1 MNTQPNR
8 IHRFLYLAALALLPA
23 ALLIHLGLM
32 TFIDDEAIRSLV
44 ALEMKL
50 SGNYVTP
57 TLLGEYYYNKPP
69 LYNWILLAF
78 FSMTGAF
85 NEFTARIPTLLSLC
99 GYAATVFF
107 VFKPKYGTRIAFLNA
122 FVLLTC
128 GRILFWDSIL
138 GLIDICFSWVMFGL
152 FMVVYHTFRKGN
164 FLQLFLLS
172 YLLTAVGFLMKG
184 LPALVFQAFTL
195 SAYFLYKGQFR
206 RLFSAGHFL
215 GIGLLAAVVGSYY
228 LVYHQYN
235 DLGNVFATLFDES
248 LKRTGVRFGMWRT
261 VLQIASFPLEMLYH
275 FLPWSLMILY
285 FLRRGIRRQIL
296 QDDFITFNL
305 IAFGANIIVY
315 WTSPEVY
322 PRYLLMLAP
331 LLFSAFLYLHDDHA
345 ERRSFAWRVINGVFF
360 VFLLLIVAGSVA
372 PVFLERTQ
380 QVAGLYFKTAFL
392 ALGSIGLTVLYWRQK
407 AQRLSVMVVALL
419 LVRVGFNWFV
429 LPDRNGEDWGN
440 LCRETTIEAG
450 LKFREQPMYIYG
462 ETELQ
467 MTNAFYLTNARQQIV
482 TRARPPL
489 DSSAIFIIH
498 PGTYPD
504 LSCQKVGE
512 IKYRHGQGVLDLG
525 ILQHSSENQE

>member
-1 MNTQPNR
+1 MNTQPTR
-8 IHRFLYLAALALLPA
+8 FHRFYYFAALALLPA
-23 ALLIHLGLM
+23 ALLIQLGLM

-57 TLLGEYYYNKPP
+57 TLHGEYYYNKPP

-78 FSMTGAF
+78 FSMAGTF

-215 GIGLLAAVVGSYY
+215 GVGLLAAIVGSYY

-248 LKRTGVRFGMWRT
+248 LKRTGVRFGVWRT

-285 FLRRGIRRQIL
+285 FFRRGIRRQIL

-305 IAFGANIIVY
+305 IVFGANIIVY

-345 ERRSFAWRVINGVFF
+345 ERRSFAWRIIDGVFF
-360 VFLLLIVAGSVA
+360 AFLLLIVAGSVA

-380 QVAGLYFKTAFL
+380 QVAGLYFKTGFL
-392 ALGSIGLTVLYWRQK
+392 ALSSIGLTDIVLAAKGAALIGDDRGAAVGARGVQLVCATRPQCRGLGQSLPGVYHRSGVEIPRPAHVYIWRDGS
-407 AQRLSVMVVALL
+407 ANNQRL
-419 LVRVGFNWFV
+419 
-429 LPDRNGEDWGN
+429 LPHQCPAADCDPRPASARFFRHLHHTPRHVPRSPLRKSGRDKIPARAGRTRSGHIVN
-440 LCRETTIEAG
+440 LI
-450 LKFREQPMYIYG
+450 
-462 ETELQ
+462 
-467 MTNAFYLTNARQQIV
+467 
-482 TRARPPL
+482 
-489 DSSAIFIIH
+489 
-498 PGTYPD
+498 
-504 LSCQKVGE
+504 
-512 IKYRHGQGVLDLG
+512 
-525 ILQHSSENQE
+525 